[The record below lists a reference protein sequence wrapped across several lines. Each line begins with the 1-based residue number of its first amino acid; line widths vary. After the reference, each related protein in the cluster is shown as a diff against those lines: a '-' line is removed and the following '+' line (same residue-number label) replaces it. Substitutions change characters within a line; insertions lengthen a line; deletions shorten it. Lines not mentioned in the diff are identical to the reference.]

1 MTGPVRA
8 IACIGLLAAVGL
20 AIPQARADDDCAV
33 PLGRGWPP
41 ATENYGTAVEQLLV
55 DDAGPVL
62 ALTRLPSRGTES
74 ALVLIAANEGDWTLR
89 FAEAD
94 KRVLDW
100 SGGTDL
106 KRELRTGQT
115 PERTDVPMPAPLA
128 RRLVDM
134 WQRALS
140 SAVPADRPAAYSDD
154 DTWLFVFGDPVSNA
168 EPALRISG
176 QMPECGVTEYLSE
189 QVGLLVEATD
199 DRDSR
204 RVRRWDQL
212 EASLDDMDR
221 TMTADVAGR

>member
-1 MTGPVRA
+1 MLT
-8 IACIGLLAAVGL
+8 
-20 AIPQARADDDCAV
+20 
-33 PLGRGWPP
+33 
-41 ATENYGTAVEQLLV
+41 
-55 DDAGPVL
+55 
-62 ALTRLPSRGTES
+62 LTRLPSRGTES
-74 ALVLIAANEGDWTLR
+74 ALVLIAADEGDWMLR

-106 KRELRTGQT
+106 KREFRTGQT

-128 RRLVDM
+128 RRLVDT
-134 WQRALS
+134 WQRVLS
-140 SAVPADRPAAYSDD
+140 SAVPTDRPAAYSDD

-168 EPALRISG
+168 EQAQRISG
-176 QMPECGVTEYLSE
+176 QMPECGVTEHLAE

-199 DRDSR
+199 DRESR
-204 RVRRWDQL
+204 REKRWRQL